1 MSDSPRATSG
11 RPRVQPSISGTTHA
25 HLTEGLRANII
36 HNYISCVSLSLKYIC
51 CVAHYSVVCRKS
63 YIARTYTGANIPEH
77 GVHTPTINIIVIWTI
92 VQILELGSEEFNN
105 K

>member
-36 HNYISCVSLSLKYIC
+36 HQLCVPVSKIYMLCGSLLC
-51 CVAHYSVVCRKS
+51 SVQKFL
-63 YIARTYTGANIPEH
+63 ARTYTGANIPEH
-77 GVHTPTINIIVIWTI
+77 GVHTPTINLIVIWTI

-105 K
+105 Q